1 MIHTSYTV
9 GVTSGEYKAL
19 QTVMIDQRDWIEN
32 AIQARAKVAT
42 DSIINKYTNYKISKG
57 EAITAIGTTA
67 VIEAAISEGG
77 VGIAS

>member
-9 GVTSGEYKAL
+9 GVTTGEYKAL
-19 QTVMIDQRDWIEN
+19 QTVMIDQKDWIEN

-42 DSIINKYTNYKISKG
+42 DSIINKYTNYKINKG

-67 VIEAAISEGG
+67 IIEAAISEGV

>member
-9 GVTSGEYKAL
+9 GVTTGEYKAL
-19 QTVMIDQRDWIEN
+19 QTVMIDQEDWIRN
-32 AIQARAKVAT
+32 AMEARAKIAT
-42 DSIINKYTNYKISKG
+42 ESIINKYTNYKISKG

-67 VIEAAISEGG
+67 VIEAAISEGV